1 MKQDRQEEASIN
13 PAQIDEIVQAL
24 VSKHGSEQRERIE
37 TGVKQVAGHWRA
49 KDGSFGDLKA
59 FCLEHFITD
68 SKALSQ
74 LFTRCQDNIE
84 QISGHLHEV
93 SRFLREPTDLDRGP
107 VLPVDKMFAGYDL
120 RSHVTEDLFKAKIAF
135 IVLLNFKEY
144 TLEEKIE
151 LGPSW
156 SREQWAQAR
165 AAGQFTSRV
174 PPEVRQEITEA
185 FVAADDYISNYNI
198 FMHHLL
204 DPDGTRLF
212 RPGLKLITH
221 WGLRDELKAHYGS
234 DEGLPKQRMIQ
245 AVMEKVVT
253 QEIPRAVIDNPH
265 MDWIVESGVVKKT
278 EAKDF
283 EASDYADKT
292 DIPVCASRESDTRY
306 EHLLKTFRAVKLAD
320 PYYPK
325 TPTYVE
331 RKFKISREIPEEQVV
346 ELLTSVL
353 AAPVIRDIGAL
364 IAQRLGRD
372 LEPFDIW
379 YDGFSARGSR
389 GEEELD
395 AIVRQKY
402 PNVEAVQNDLPKIL
416 ERLGFDTETAEFLS
430 AKIVVDPS
438 RGAGHASGAE
448 RREDKAHLRT
458 RIPADG
464 MNYKGYNI
472 AIHELGHNVEQVFSL
487 NRIDHYLLNGV
498 PNTAFTEG
506 FAFAFQGNDIK
517 LLGLATEDPNLKHLK
532 VLDTIWSTFEISG
545 VALVDIGIWR
555 WMYDHPEATPEEVRK
570 AMIQIARDV
579 WNQFFAPVFG
589 IEDQILLAIYSHIID
604 AGMYI
609 PDYPIGFL
617 IQFQMED
624 YFAKNGLAKEME
636 RMCRLG
642 SITPDAW
649 MQAAVGGPISA
660 APLTRAAEQALASLG
675 KE

>member
-1 MKQDRQEEASIN
+1 MKQAEQQEAPISA
-13 PAQIDEIVQAL
+13 AQKAETIQAL
-24 VSKHGSEQRERIE
+24 VSKYGEAQRARIE
-37 TGVKQVAGHWRA
+37 TGVNQVAGHWRSE
-49 KDGSFGDLKA
+49 DGSFGDLKA
-59 FCLEHFITD
+59 FCLEHFIAD
-68 SKALSQ
+68 PKALGQ
-74 LFTRCQDNIE
+74 LFDRCQDNIE
-84 QISGHLHEV
+84 QIGGHLHEV

-107 VLPVDKMFAGYDL
+107 VLPVDRMFAGYDL

-135 IVLLNFKEY
+135 VILLNFKDY
-144 TLEEKIE
+144 TLEEKID

-156 SREQWAQAR
+156 NREQWAHAR
-165 AAGQFTSRV
+165 AAGLFTSRV

-198 FMHHLL
+198 YMHHLL
-204 DPDGTRLF
+204 TNDGKRLF

-234 DEGLPKQRMIQ
+234 DDGLPKQRMIQ
-245 AVMEKVVT
+245 AVMERIIT
-253 QEIPRAVIDNPH
+253 QEIPQSVIDNQSL
-265 MDWIVESGVVKKT
+265 DWVVESGVVQKT
-278 EAKDF
+278 AAKDI
-283 EASDYADKT
+283 EAEHAEKKDVS
-292 DIPVCASRESDTRY
+292 VCATRESDTRY
-306 EHLLKTFRAVKLAD
+306 KHLLSTFRAVKLAD

-325 TPTYVE
+325 TPTYIE

-353 AAPVIRDIGAL
+353 AAPAIKDIGAL
-364 IAQRLGRD
+364 IAKRLGRD

-389 GEEELD
+389 SEEDLD
-395 AIVRQKY
+395 AIVSQKY
-402 PNVEAVQNDLPKIL
+402 PNVEAFQNELPEIL
-416 ERLGFDTETAEFLS
+416 VRLGFDRETAGFLGS
-430 AKIVVDPS
+430 KIAVDPS

-472 AIHELGHNVEQVFSL
+472 AIHEFGHNVEQVFSL

-506 FAFAFQGNDIK
+506 FAFAFQGHDIE
-517 LLGLATEDPNLKHLK
+517 LLGLEEDNPNLRHLK
-532 VLDTIWSTFEISG
+532 VLDTIWSTYEISG
-545 VALVDIGIWR
+545 VAMVDLGIWK
-555 WMYDHPEATPEEVRK
+555 WMYEHPEATPEEVK
-570 AMIQIARDV
+570 EAMIQIAKDV
-579 WNQFFAPVFG
+579 WNEFFAPVFG
-589 IEDQILLAIYSHIID
+589 TKDQILLAIYSHIID
-604 AGMYI
+604 AGMYV

-636 RMCRLG
+636 RMCRQG

-660 APLTRAAEQALASLG
+660 APLIRAAEQALAALG
-675 KE
+675 RE